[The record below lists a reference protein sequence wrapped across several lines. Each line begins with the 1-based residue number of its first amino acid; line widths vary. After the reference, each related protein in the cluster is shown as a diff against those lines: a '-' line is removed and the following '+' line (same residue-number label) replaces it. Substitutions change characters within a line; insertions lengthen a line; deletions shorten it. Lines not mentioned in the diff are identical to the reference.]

1 MVIFCPAAEGNM
13 KSLIKTKVYLRHQE
27 TGQYY
32 AGSNGWSGSSSR
44 AHDFETVE
52 GAAQLARN
60 RGLSGMEIVLR
71 DDDPACDLVLP
82 FTQEW

>member
-1 MVIFCPAAEGNM
+1 V
-13 KSLIKTKVYLRHQE
+13 
-27 TGQYY
+27 
-32 AGSNGWSGSSSR
+32 

-52 GAAQLARN
+52 SAAQLARN
-60 RGLSGMEIVLR
+60 RGLSGIEVVVR